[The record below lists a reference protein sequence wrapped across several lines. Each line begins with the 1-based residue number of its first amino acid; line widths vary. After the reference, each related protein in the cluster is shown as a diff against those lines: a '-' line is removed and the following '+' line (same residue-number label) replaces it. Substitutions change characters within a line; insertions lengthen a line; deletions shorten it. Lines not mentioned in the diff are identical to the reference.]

1 MRPMQTQPPSTL
13 FGTLPLTSD
22 VAGASD
28 GHLAQDVF
36 SAKPQSLDAA
46 VDQVVGKV
54 LQTLDLGGLCLAPRD
69 GGQN

>member
-28 GHLAQDVF
+28 GHLAGDVF
-36 SAKPQSLDAA
+36 SAKPHSLDTA
-46 VDQVVGKV
+46 QVVGKV
-54 LQTLDLGGLCLAPRD
+54 LQTLDLGGLDLAPRD